1 MIASNIIKVFIP
13 ATASFAVGILFA
25 PLLTHYLYKYKVWKK
40 ATGKV
45 ALDGTP
51 AVEFERI
58 RTTMHA
64 GTETRTP
71 RMGGVLIWVSA
82 TFITVGLW
90 LLAKCIPTPFFEKLD
105 FLSRSQTW
113 IPLFALL
120 AGASMGFINDL
131 LDIHP
136 SGEKGVRLRTR
147 LLFVTLIS
155 SFIGWWFY
163 AKLGVDS
170 IGIPGDGTFSIG
182 AFIVPLFVFITL
194 GLYAG
199 GVIDGIDGLAG
210 GVFSTAFM
218 AYAGIAYFQNQIN
231 VAAFS
236 ATLTGAILAFLWF
249 NIPPARFWMTETGTM
264 GLTMTLAVIAFMTDT
279 PGNGY
284 GIAALP
290 IIAFPLVVTVLSNIV
305 QVASKRFRGKK
316 ILRIAPLHHHFEAI
330 GWPAYKVT
338 MRYWIISIICAIIGM
353 TVALLKS
360 V

>member
-1 MIASNIIKVFIP
+1 MIVSDIIKVFIP

-25 PLLTHYLYKYKVWKK
+25 PLLTHYLFKYRVWKK
-40 ATGKV
+40 TEGKT

-51 AVEFERI
+51 AVEFARL
-58 RTTMHA
+58 RATAHA

-71 RMGGVLIWVSA
+71 RMGGILIWMSV
-82 TFITVGLW
+82 TIVTVGIW
-90 LLAKCIPTPFFEKLD
+90 CLARLVPMPLFQKLD

-120 AGASMGFINDL
+120 AGAFMGFVNDL
-131 LDIHP
+131 LDIRP
-136 SGEKGVRLRTR
+136 SGERGVGLRTR
-147 LLFVTLIS
+147 LLFVSLVS
-155 SFIGWWFY
+155 AFIGWWFY
-163 AKLGVDS
+163 AKLGVDA
-170 IGIPGDGTFSIG
+170 IGIPGDGTLTIG
-182 AFIVPLFVFITL
+182 ALIIPLFVLITL
-194 GLYAG
+194 ALYAG

-231 VAAFS
+231 LAAFS

-279 PGNGY
+279 PGSGY
-284 GIAALP
+284 GVAALP

-305 QVASKRFRGKK
+305 QVVSKKFFGRKVF
-316 ILRIAPLHHHFEAI
+316 RIAPLHHHFEAI
-330 GWPAYKVT
+330 GWPSYKVT
-338 MRYWIISIICAIIGM
+338 MRYWIISIVCAIMGM
-353 TVALLKS
+353 TLALLK
-360 V
+360 